1 MAQIAVAPV
10 VLKDYRF
17 SVGTD
22 NYEKHCKTIR
32 LTPSTNIEKKSWQG
46 FTPATVVTDAATPVT
61 DWTLELEYAQDWE
74 TANSLS
80 NYLMANAGTTK
91 TAKLQPLSGVGKKTF
106 TVTVTIVPGPIG
118 GPVNEYAEASVSMP
132 VTGQPTSAADGVA

>member
-1 MAQIAVAPV
+1 MAQIAVVPV

-17 SVGTD
+17 TVGAD
-22 NYEKHCKTIR
+22 NYEKHINLMR
-32 LTPSTNIEKKSWQG
+32 LVPNTSQPKQTWQGGTPSTT
-46 FTPATVVTDAATPVT
+46 FTDTGTPVT
-61 DWTLELEYAQDWE
+61 DWTLELNYAQDWE

-91 TAKLQPLSGVGKKTF
+91 VAKLQPVSGVGKKTF

-118 GPVNEYAEASVSMP
+118 GNINEYAAATVSMS
-132 VTGQPTSAADGVA
+132 VTGQPASAADGVA